1 MSAEV
6 AKTGR
11 VSKTWKAV
19 KKWTWRKWLV
29 ALVVI
34 AAIALA
40 VFFGV
45 KYHQTQNKNKLLLNP
60 QIAAQQQVADAVSA
74 VGKLVQLPSN
84 ETPTLATVTDA
95 SKLKSQ
101 AFFANAQNGDK
112 VLIYTQAK
120 EAILYRPST
129 NKIIQIAPVNI
140 GDNSS
145 TATPATPAGQ

>member
-6 AKTGR
+6 APMGR
-11 VSKTWKAV
+11 VARLKKKL
-19 KKWTWRKWLV
+19 KKWTWRQWLA
-29 ALVVI
+29 ALVTV
-34 AAIALA
+34 AAIVLAL
-40 VFFGV
+40 FFGV

-60 QIAAQQQVADAVSA
+60 QTAAQTQVADTVQA
-74 VGKLVQLPSN
+74 VGKLVELPSN
-84 ETPTLATVTDA
+84 QTPTLATVTNA

-101 AFFANAQNGDK
+101 AFFAKSENGDK

-140 GDNSS
+140 GSS
-145 TATPATPAGQ
+145 TTSGQ